1 MNLIIGAGGQGRVV
15 YDILNSLNYNNII
28 FCDDGIIDN
37 CLNLKV
43 FKSNDIKF
51 NKITSAIIAIG
62 DNMIRK
68 NIATKYDLN
77 YINAIDPRALISS
90 INVILGK
97 GIAIMPGSIINLNV
111 KIGNHSIINSG
122 SIIEHDCIIEDYVHI
137 SPGAILC
144 GGVRVGEGTQIGAGV
159 KIIPNKKIG
168 NWCMIGA
175 GAVVTKDI
183 PDYSLVVGVP
193 GKIIKSLK
201 NE

>member
-43 FKSNDIKF
+43 FKSKDIKF
-51 NKITSAIIAIG
+51 NKITAAIIAIG

-68 NIATKYDLN
+68 NIATKYELN
-77 YINAIDPRALISS
+77 YINAIDSRALISS
-90 INVILGK
+90 TNVILGK

-144 GGVRVGEGTQIGAGV
+144 GGVKVGEGTQIGAGV

-193 GKIIKSLK
+193 GKIIKSLR